1 VDECSAKWRGWVVAK
16 RISGIAAAPPIL
28 RPFWA
33 HGTLF
38 LMRIIARRTLR
49 EFVAKHAG
57 HKDTMALSNA
67 LNAWFDEVRRAKWKT
82 MMDVKKLYVTASVIS
97 AERVVF
103 NINGNSYRLATS
115 IDFEKSIVWIK
126 WLGTHKDYDRIDML
140 KVQYD
145 R

>member
-1 VDECSAKWRGWVVAK
+1 
-16 RISGIAAAPPIL
+16 
-28 RPFWA
+28 
-33 HGTLF
+33 
-38 LMRIIARRTLR
+38 
-49 EFVAKHAG
+49 
-57 HKDTMALSNA
+57 MALSNA